1 MTQPLKTQ
9 DWSWNFSDFF
19 IRLAKHFAP
28 TTMTSASSVTAVC
41 GSLTK
46 RSALALVMVLGAT
59 VTPVKCLAQT
69 DMKFPDRSIR
79 FVVPFP
85 PGGGNDIL
93 ARTISPRLAEAF
105 GQSVVVE
112 NRAGAGGNIGSEF
125 VAKSAP
131 DGYTILVASNQ
142 ITINPWLD
150 NNVPFDIEKDFVAV
164 AQVASVPMVLV
175 VNPSVAAK
183 DLKSFIALV
192 KADPSKFNHS
202 TPGTGTPQHI
212 AFEVFNYAAGVK
224 VTHVPYKGTG
234 PAIADLIGGQVQS
247 AIGTM
252 ASLEQY
258 VKAGKLR
265 ALGVT
270 TAVRSAAMPDVPTI
284 AEAGLP
290 GFEVPLWYSILAPAN
305 TPKDIVAKLSAE
317 IAKALAD
324 PTTKER
330 LTGQGFI
337 VTYLNPEQMD
347 AMIKKDLLYW
357 QKSIKAIGLKIDK

>member
-1 MTQPLKTQ
+1 MTQDAKTHLQ
-9 DWSWNFSDFF
+9 SQTFTNLWK
-19 IRLAKHFAP
+19 RL
-28 TTMTSASSVTAVC
+28 TTH
-41 GSLTK
+41 LTFV
-46 RSALALVMVLGAT
+46 LATVMVLGGSAIH
-59 VTPVKCLAQT
+59 VQCFAQT
-69 DMKFPDRSIR
+69 DNKFPDRSIR

-93 ARTISPRLAEAF
+93 ARAIAPRMTEAF
-105 GQSVVVE
+105 GQSVVVD

-131 DGYTILVASNQ
+131 DGYTILMASNQ

-164 AQVASVPMVLV
+164 ALVASVPMVLV
-175 VNPSVAAK
+175 VNPTVPAQ

-202 TPGTGTPQHI
+202 TPGTGTAQHI
-212 AFEVFNYAAGVK
+212 AFEVFNYSAGVK

-252 ASLEQY
+252 ASLEPH

-270 TAVRSAAMPDVPTI
+270 TAERSAAMPDVPTI
-284 AEAGLP
+284 AEAALP

-305 TPKDIVAKLSAE
+305 TPKDIVAKLSSE
-317 IAKALAD
+317 IGKALAD
-324 PTTKER
+324 PPTKER

-337 VTYLNPEQMD
+337 VSYLNPEKMD

>member
-1 MTQPLKTQ
+1 MTKDANTHLQSQT
-9 DWSWNFSDFF
+9 FSNLWKRLTT
-19 IRLAKHFAP
+19 RLAFAF
-28 TTMTSASSVTAVC
+28 ATAMAL
-41 GSLTK
+41 GST
-46 RSALALVMVLGAT
+46 AIHMQ
-59 VTPVKCLAQT
+59 CFAQT
-69 DMKFPDRSIR
+69 DNKFPDRSIR

-93 ARTISPRLAEAF
+93 ARAIAPRLTDAF
-105 GQSVVVE
+105 GQSVVVD

-131 DGYTILVASNQ
+131 DGYTILMASNQ

-164 AQVASVPMVLV
+164 ALVASVPMVLV
-175 VNPSVAAK
+175 VNPSVPAQ

-202 TPGTGTPQHI
+202 TPGTGTAQHI
-212 AFEVFNYAAGVK
+212 AFEVFNYSAGVK

-252 ASLEQY
+252 ASLEQH

-270 TAVRSAAMPDVPTI
+270 TAERSAAMPDVPTI
-284 AEAGLP
+284 AEAALP

-305 TPKDIVAKLSAE
+305 TPKDIVAKLSTE
-317 IAKALAD
+317 IGKALAD
-324 PTTKER
+324 PSTKER

-337 VTYLNPEQMD
+337 VSYLNPEQMD